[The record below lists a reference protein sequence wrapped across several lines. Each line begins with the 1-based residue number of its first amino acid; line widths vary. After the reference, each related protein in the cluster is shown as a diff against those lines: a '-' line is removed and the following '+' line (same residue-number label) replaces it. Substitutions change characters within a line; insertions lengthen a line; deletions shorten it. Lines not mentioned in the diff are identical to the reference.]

1 MKKVLM
7 WTLYFLAL
15 AATILCFVFPV
26 QAKEVCDNVM
36 NVLNT
41 PIAIAGVSVTLG
53 GLLSFVI
60 SKYLVNNTKFGRK
73 ELDKIKEDFKET
85 ELEVTE
91 YKEKI
96 DNKIAEIEHKYADLE
111 NNCEN
116 KVTVMLDQFEDLQ
129 GKMLNALEAIPN
141 KKVQA
146 IVAEYKVEYDTKKQE
161 IITKTINTNEYIDM
175 KIAEMQE
182 EFNKLMEKIKHEETV
197 NNEAEAE

>member
-15 AATILCFVFPV
+15 AATVLCFIFPV
-26 QAKEVCDNVM
+26 QAKEVCDNIM
-36 NVLNT
+36 TVLNT
-41 PIAIAGVSVTLG
+41 PIAIAGVTVTLG

-60 SKYLVNNTKFGRK
+60 SKYLVNNTKFGKK

-96 DNKIAEIEHKYADLE
+96 DNKVAEIEHNYAELE
-111 NNCEN
+111 NKCEN
-116 KVTVMLDQFEDLQ
+116 KVTIMLEEFEDMQNTVINGL
-129 GKMLNALEAIPN
+129 KTIPN
-141 KKVQA
+141 KKIQA
-146 IVAEYKVEYDTKKQE
+146 IVEEYEAKYAERKEE
-161 IITKTINTNEYIDM
+161 IIEKTINTNDYID
-175 KIAEMQE
+175 KKLLEMFQE
-182 EFNKLMEKIKHEETV
+182 FMEKVKYEETV

>member
-15 AATILCFVFPV
+15 AATALCFIFPV
-26 QAKEVCDNVM
+26 QAKEVCDNIM

-53 GLLSFVI
+53 GLLSFVV
-60 SKYLVNNTKFGRK
+60 SKYIMTNTKFGRK
-73 ELDKIKEDFKET
+73 ELNNLKEDFKET
-85 ELEVTE
+85 ENEVTE

-96 DNKIAEIEHKYADLE
+96 DSKVAEIEHKYAELE

-116 KVTVMLDQFEDLQ
+116 KVTIMLEEFEDMQNTVINGL
-129 GKMLNALEAIPN
+129 KTIPN
-141 KKVQA
+141 KKIQA
-146 IVAEYKVEYDTKKQE
+146 IVEEYEAKYAERKEE
-161 IITKTINTNEYIDM
+161 IIEKTINTNDYID
-175 KIAEMQE
+175 KKLLEMFQE
-182 EFNKLMEKIKHEETV
+182 FMEKVKYEETV

>member
-15 AATILCFVFPV
+15 AATALCFIFPV

-73 ELDKIKEDFKET
+73 ELDKLKEDYKET

-96 DNKIAEIEHKYADLE
+96 DNKVNELE
-111 NNCEN
+111 NNFNLLEKDCN
-116 KVTVMLDQFEDLQ
+116 NQCTVMLEQFEQLQ
-129 GKMLNALEAIPN
+129 NNMLTALKAIPN

-146 IVAEYKVEYDTKKQE
+146 IVEEYEAKYAECKEE
-161 IITKTINTNEYIDM
+161 IIEKTINTNDYID
-175 KIAEMQE
+175 KKLLEMFQE
-182 EFNKLMEKIKHEETV
+182 FMEKVKYEETV

>member
-15 AATILCFVFPV
+15 AATVLCFIFPV
-26 QAKEVCDNVM
+26 QAKEVCDNIM

-73 ELDKIKEDFKET
+73 ELDGIKRDFAEC
-85 ELEVTE
+85 ENEVTE

-96 DNKIAEIEHKYADLE
+96 DNKVAEIESNYKQLE
-111 NNCEN
+111 QTCDS
-116 KVTVMLDQFEDLQ
+116 KVTIMLEEFEDMQNTVINGL
-129 GKMLNALEAIPN
+129 KTIPN
-141 KKVQA
+141 KKIQA
-146 IVAEYKVEYDTKKQE
+146 IIEEYEAKYAERKEE
-161 IITKTINTNEYIDM
+161 IIEKTINTNDYID
-175 KIAEMQE
+175 KKLLEMFQE
-182 EFNKLMEKIKHEETV
+182 FMEKVKYEETV

>member
-15 AATILCFVFPV
+15 AATVLCFVFPV

-53 GLLSFVI
+53 GLLSLVI

-96 DNKIAEIEHKYADLE
+96 DNKVAKIESNYKQLE
-111 NNCEN
+111 QTCDS
-116 KVTVMLDQFEDLQ
+116 KVTIMLEEFEDMQ
-129 GKMLNALEAIPN
+129 NAVINGLKVIPN
-141 KKVQA
+141 KKIQA
-146 IVAEYKVEYDTKKQE
+146 IIEEYEAKYIERKEE
-161 IITKTINTNEYIDM
+161 IIEKTINTNDYID
-175 KIAEMQE
+175 KKLLEMFQE
-182 EFNKLMEKIKHEETV
+182 FMEKVKYEETV